1 MARKYPKIQA
11 ITEATHAYEQLINA
25 DETQAQ
31 SIVLDTKGLSVVE
44 VLAAATA
51 ATTFHLDVSNDNNIW
66 INDYMRWNNVYTVN
80 EVLFTAFRYF
90 RLRSDAVSTSG
101 ATVSLILCAKA

>member
-1 MARKYPKIQA
+1 MARKYPKVQA

-44 VLAAATA
+44 VLAAATS
-51 ATTFHLDVSNDNNIW
+51 ATTFHLDVSNDNNVW
-66 INDYMRWNNVYTVN
+66 INDYMRWSSVSSVS
-80 EVLFTAFRYF
+80 EVLFSAFRYF
-90 RLRSDAVSTSG
+90 RLRSDAVTTSG
-101 ATVSLILCAKA
+101 AKVSLILCAKS